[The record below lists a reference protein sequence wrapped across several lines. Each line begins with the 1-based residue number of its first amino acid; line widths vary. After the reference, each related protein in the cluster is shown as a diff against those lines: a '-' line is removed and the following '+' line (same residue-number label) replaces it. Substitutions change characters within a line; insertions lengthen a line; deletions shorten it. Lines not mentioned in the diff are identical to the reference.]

1 MGTILQLIL
10 NGIALGSI
18 YSLLAVGL
26 TLIYGI
32 LEIVNFS
39 HGALVMLSL
48 YLTYVLF
55 NSFGIDPY
63 VAIIIITPIFFLFG
77 VLLQSTI
84 ISRLIEAPRFSQIFA
99 TYGLGLVFVGF
110 IYMSFGADF
119 YNVMPKYVFKN
130 IMFFG
135 VVITLPNLIAVLVN
149 IVTMSLLF
157 LFLYRTYTGKAIRA
171 LAQQRRGSKIV
182 GINVPFIYAISFGIG
197 IALSSIAA
205 STLSTLLSINPNI
218 GDYII
223 VVVFV
228 TVILGGYNSL
238 VGSLLGGILI
248 GLIEVFTGYYLSSHL
263 KEVMYLFLFVSILV
277 FKPTGLL
284 GTEEIR

>member
-10 NGIALGSI
+10 NGVALGSI

-32 LEIVNFS
+32 LRIVNFS
-39 HGALVMLSL
+39 HGAIVMMSL

-63 VAIIIITPIFFLFG
+63 VAIIISTPIFFLFG
-77 VLLQSTI
+77 VLLQKTI
-84 ISRLIEAPRFSQIFA
+84 IDRLLDAPKFSQIFA
-99 TYGLGLVFVGF
+99 TYGLGLAFTGF
-110 IYMSFGADF
+110 IYMLFGADF
-119 YNVMPKYVFKN
+119 YNIMPKYVFTN
-130 IMFFG
+130 IRFAG
-135 VVITLPNLIAVLVN
+135 VVLALPNLITILVN

-171 LAQQRRGSKIV
+171 VSQQRRGAKIV
-182 GINVPFIYAISFGIG
+182 GINVPFIYRISFGIG

-205 STLSTLLSINPNI
+205 SSLSTLLSINPNI

-263 KEVMYLFLFVSILV
+263 KEVMYLFIFIIIILV
-277 FKPTGLL
+277 RPTGLF
-284 GTEEIR
+284 GTEDIA